1 MNVYPQVQSIAN
13 RDKILVYFLA
23 AANEEDEYRAIRKH
37 LTPAIRNSKIP
48 IEIDSDYDIPLGED
62 IEKYKLKLLK
72 ADIVLAL
79 ISVDFIDDDEIN
91 ERNKKVI
98 ERYNNNQTILVPIL
112 VRNCQWTKTPFVNL
126 QLLPK
131 NLQPLNNKQFWNSD
145 DDALMAVVDDI
156 YDALEA
162 FSNVEIADEQPVAE
176 LKNVPPIH
184 LQQPVNLA
192 GESIPA
198 SQTGE
203 TVVETDPV
211 NRVMPQPAPAGPELK
226 QEVPPGKPEQTAS
239 PDHEYK
245 SKVQSFS
252 GQPRVNIPIDVDWRK
267 QYYKDVF
274 WKRAF
279 AFILDQFLVLVPS
292 FFLFS
297 IFLAPFLPEGELRE
311 DQYEQIGYA
320 AFMFYFVVCAV
331 MESSKLRGTFGKR
344 LLKLQITDKH
354 GHPISFFRALWR
366 NISRVIVAYSFIFVI
381 PAIIQIF
388 TFRKYKKFFHD
399 QLSNTVIGE
408 RLQG

>member
-1 MNVYPQVQSIAN
+1 
-13 RDKILVYFLA
+13 
-23 AANEEDEYRAIRKH
+23 
-37 LTPAIRNSKIP
+37 
-48 IEIDSDYDIPLGED
+48 
-62 IEKYKLKLLK
+62 
-72 ADIVLAL
+72 
-79 ISVDFIDDDEIN
+79 
-91 ERNKKVI
+91 
-98 ERYNNNQTILVPIL
+98 
-112 VRNCQWTKTPFVNL
+112 
-126 QLLPK
+126 LLPK

-176 LKNVPPIH
+176 SKNVPPIH
-184 LQQPVNLA
+184 LQQPVSLA

-198 SQTGE
+198 SQPDE

-211 NRVMPQPAPAGPELK
+211 NRVMQQPAPAGPEIKREL
-226 QEVPPGKPEQTAS
+226 PPARPVADPGFQNTA
-239 PDHEYK
+239 
-245 SKVQSFS
+245 QSFRT
-252 GQPRVNIPIDVDWRK
+252 QPRVNIPIDVDWRK
-267 QYYKDVF
+267 QYYKDIF

-297 IFLAPFLPEGELRE
+297 VLLVPFLPADELQDE
-311 DQYEQIGYA
+311 QYEQIGYA

-331 MESSKLRGTFGKR
+331 MESSRLRGTFGKR
-344 LLKLQITDKH
+344 LLKLQITDRH

-366 NISRVIVAYSFIFVI
+366 NISRVIVAYSYIFVI